1 MRQSQPFIQTRESL
15 CYEAAACVTM
25 FYLFDIRVSKI
36 KMPKDIHISFEAN
49 YKNTYFESLTFN
61 ESSFQYAESGEM
73 AMVNI
78 IFYAERLRA
87 YLMVSMVQVI
97 SDFKHRNKRLPC
109 RFLFKSDK
117 EEKYQPELIPL
128 IEKQIF
134 TANSLVGCDFFTRE
148 AIEWEWDV
156 HDLLHKNGSVWL
168 SIKKLAEFFISGA
181 SIIEEFVINKY
192 QIESVLKKHLKE
204 PGSLC
209 YSREFY
215 QTPNLR

>member
-1 MRQSQPFIQTRESL
+1 MRQSQPFNQTRESL
-15 CYEAAACVTM
+15 CYDVAACVTM

-36 KMPKDIHISFEAN
+36 KKNRISLDGN
-49 YKNTYFESLTFN
+49 YTIESSIFN

-87 YLMVSMVQVI
+87 YLMVKMAQLI

-117 EEKYQPELIPL
+117 EEKYQPEIIPL
-128 IEKQIF
+128 IEKEIF
-134 TANSLVGCDFFTRE
+134 TANSLVGYDFFTRE
-148 AIEWEWDV
+148 AIEWERDV
-156 HDLLHKNGSVWL
+156 HYLLHKNGSVWL
-168 SIKKLAEFFISGA
+168 SIKKLAELLISEA
-181 SIIEEFVINKY
+181 SINEEFVVNKY

>member
-1 MRQSQPFIQTRESL
+1 MRQSQPFNQTRESL
-15 CYEAAACVTM
+15 CYDVAACVSM
-25 FYLFDIRVSKI
+25 FFLFYIRVSKI
-36 KMPKDIHISFEAN
+36 KKNRISLDGN
-49 YKNTYFESLTFN
+49 YTIESLIFN

-87 YLMVSMVQVI
+87 YLMVKMAQLI

-117 EEKYQPELIPL
+117 EEKYQPEIIPL
-128 IEKQIF
+128 IEKEIF
-134 TANSLVGCDFFTRE
+134 TANSLVGYDFFTRE
-148 AIEWEWDV
+148 AIEWERDV
-156 HDLLHKNGSVWL
+156 HYLLHKNGSVWL
-168 SIKKLAEFFISGA
+168 SIKKLAELLISEA
-181 SIIEEFVINKY
+181 SINEEFVVNKY

>member
-15 CYEAAACVTM
+15 CYKVAAYVTM

-36 KMPKDIHISFEAN
+36 KMTKDINIFFDDN
-49 YKNTYFESLTFN
+49 YNNTYFESLTFN

-73 AMVNI
+73 ARVNI
-78 IFYAERLRA
+78 IFYAERLRT
-87 YLMVSMVQVI
+87 YLMLSMAQVI

-117 EEKYQPELIPL
+117 EEKYQSEIIHS

-134 TANSLVGCDFFTRE
+134 TANSLVGCDFFTGE

-168 SIKKLAEFFISGA
+168 SIKKLAELLISEA
-181 SIIEEFVINKY
+181 SINEEFVVNKY

-215 QTPNLR
+215 QTLNLR